1 MKRFGCLLAALTL
14 TVAVCGAEGEAAARS
29 EADYEAC
36 YALFEA
42 AGTRSFLEAFMPA
55 MAEQAMASAP
65 EIASFEDVVMEFFNK
80 YLGYDAVKQ
89 ELADS
94 FLDKFSPEEIAG
106 LSEFYGTEAGR
117 KVAEITAALPE
128 LFTFDELVELGEFY
142 QSDLG
147 RKVSSDMTGIAIQ
160 AGEIGQR
167 RVVEHAEELKQMVAA
182 KLLSG
187 QNLPSFGR

>member
-1 MKRFGCLLAALTL
+1 MRIFGCLLAALTL
-14 TVAVCGAEGEAAARS
+14 TAAVCGAEGDQSARG
-29 EADYEAC
+29 EADYAAC

-42 AGTRSFLEAFMPA
+42 AGTRAFIEAFMPA
-55 MAEQAMASAP
+55 MAEQVLASTP
-65 EIASFEDVVMEFFNK
+65 EAASFEDVVVEFFNK

-94 FLDKFSPEEIAG
+94 FLSKFTPEEVAG
-106 LSEFYGTEAGR
+106 LSEFYNTDAGR

-128 LFTFDELVELGEFY
+128 IFTFEELVALGEFY
-142 QSDLG
+142 RSDLG
-147 RKVSSDMTGIAIQ
+147 RKVSADMTGVALE

-187 QNLPSFGR
+187 QSLPSFGR